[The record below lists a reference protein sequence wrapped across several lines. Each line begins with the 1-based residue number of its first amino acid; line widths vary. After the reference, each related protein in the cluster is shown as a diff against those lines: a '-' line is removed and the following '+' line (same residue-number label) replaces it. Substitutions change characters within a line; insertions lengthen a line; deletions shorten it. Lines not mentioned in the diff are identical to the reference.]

1 MKRIFA
7 RSKMVLEVISDFL
20 IMVAPMILLILF
32 QAILGDNFAVHAFGE
47 TIPLSLLGIPVQ
59 SIYIFILDKVYNL
72 GKTSNERLKGVFSG
86 TQKNCD

>member
-1 MKRIFA
+1 MKGIFA
-7 RSKMVLEVISDFL
+7 RSKMVLELISDFL
-20 IMVAPMILLILF
+20 IITAPLLLLIIF
-32 QAILGDNFAVHAFGE
+32 QVILGDNFAVHAFGE

-59 SIYIFILDKVYNL
+59 SIYIFILAKVYDL